1 MVQPLLDMEMKLHK
15 SIINKKLK
23 IKRDNKR
30 NKHNKK
36 KDSPSAITNKKSPKS
51 PTTNQKTTKNPN
63 VNIANLKTSI
73 NMVNKETMSLT
84 RKLQNERQAFN
95 SRVFQ
100 RLKAQKRN
108 KRKQL
113 KRLKTLPTEL

>member
-1 MVQPLLDMEMKLHK
+1 MEMKLHK